1 MEEVQQTIS
10 EFLSVGLDAITVPT
24 FIVLGKVTST
34 FFSTP
39 IWGMDQEQKLEMKD
53 NRDKKIIKGNE
64 LENK

>member
-24 FIVLGKVTST
+24 FIVFGKVTST

-39 IWGMDQEQKLEMKD
+39 IWWMDQEQKLEMKD